1 MVDPV
6 IDEHFRRSLG
16 ADYIHLFGKNV
27 DPMRSTSSSLT
38 VANVNKSPQQTSPI
52 QLDSKSANRR
62 TKDAN
67 QSDDNCSSISNGDN
81 EKKTEDIEMSVDDHF
96 AKALGA
102 TWKQLQQNK
111 SSAPPSETELEPD
124 REMDHEVESVEDSK
138 PMDDR
143 ESSPKVDVTNDNDL
157 KSQCQR

>member
-27 DPMRSTSSSLT
+27 DPMRSTSSLT

-81 EKKTEDIEMSVDDHF
+81 EKK
-96 AKALGA
+96 
-102 TWKQLQQNK
+102 N
-111 SSAPPSETELEPD
+111 
-124 REMDHEVESVEDSK
+124 R
-138 PMDDR
+138 R
-143 ESSPKVDVTNDNDL
+143 Y
-157 KSQCQR
+157 